1 MTDSSQQKLKKVR
14 FDDKEYEYESLSDE
28 AKNDITGLQVCE
40 AQLKMYS
47 DTIKLINISRQSISE
62 KLKEKL
68 KDVNP
73 L

>member
-1 MTDSSQQKLKKVR
+1 MTDSAQQKLKKVK

-28 AKNDITGLQVCE
+28 TKNDITGLQVCE